1 MFQYNAQ
8 HTGQSP
14 YSAVSNPALKWVKNY
29 GVGGFPSYSGV
40 PSSYRTVSPVIGSDG
55 TIYMVFQNRSG
66 LLAIW
71 PDGNI
76 RWRLNFCCSAGD
88 DVIFST
94 ERILYAT
101 SGANLLAINPLDG
114 SVISNKT
121 APFGNEANP
130 LQIVDI
136 ANDGTVYV
144 EDVNYNI
151 QAVNQTGG
159 LDAFYTN
166 GTLKWHY
173 PIPSLANKFANTAS
187 IGQDGTIYFALSGS
201 LYAMNPNGTLK
212 WSYKGNYC
220 GWTGAIAIGQDGT
233 IYCFGGGAEAISPV
247 NGNKIW
253 NADLPA
259 VGAGVALAKNGTLYF
274 AGGDYDPEGCGEP
287 GWIMSVLTNGTYVND
302 IEQLGCHGIP
312 SSPLVGSDGTVY
324 AAIISPYTPESYR
337 GFCSDGNLCL
347 NFTLPESSGR
357 PMSAIAMS
365 ANGTIYFADGYN
377 IYAFGQS
384 SAS

>member
-1 MFQYNAQ
+1 MSALFAVIIVVAIIVVAAGLSVYIAEGHLQTSSSAVSTSSNTSTSSTTASYSSTSRTASSSFSSSSITTPSTATTSRSQTSASNSSSILNSSSPPQWPMFQYNAQ

-121 APFGNEANP
+121 APFGNEA
-130 LQIVDI
+130 
-136 ANDGTVYV
+136 
-144 EDVNYNI
+144 
-151 QAVNQTGG
+151 
-159 LDAFYTN
+159 
-166 GTLKWHY
+166 
-173 PIPSLANKFANTAS
+173 
-187 IGQDGTIYFALSGS
+187 
-201 LYAMNPNGTLK
+201 
-212 WSYKGNYC
+212 
-220 GWTGAIAIGQDGT
+220 
-233 IYCFGGGAEAISPV
+233 
-247 NGNKIW
+247 
-253 NADLPA
+253 
-259 VGAGVALAKNGTLYF
+259 
-274 AGGDYDPEGCGEP
+274 
-287 GWIMSVLTNGTYVND
+287 
-302 IEQLGCHGIP
+302 
-312 SSPLVGSDGTVY
+312 
-324 AAIISPYTPESYR
+324 
-337 GFCSDGNLCL
+337 
-347 NFTLPESSGR
+347 
-357 PMSAIAMS
+357 
-365 ANGTIYFADGYN
+365 
-377 IYAFGQS
+377 
-384 SAS
+384 